1 MPLFLKGEKE
11 MSWVLVTQKIKVQFL
26 QKENHFARDRG
37 LFKEWL
43 QKKRILGY

>member
-1 MPLFLKGEKE
+1 MLSFLKAEKK
-11 MSWVLVTQKIKVQFL
+11 MCWVLVTQKMIK
-26 QKENHFARDRG
+26 KEDHCMRDYV